1 MLSALRQD
9 LLERNITRR
18 LRSLLFSLFAISSVL
33 CLGQTTIPQ
42 VFEGRVI
49 GVKDGDTI
57 EVLYDSIPVRIRLAH
72 IDCPESRQA
81 FGSAAKKFLSE
92 LCYDRIVRVQQTDR
106 PDRFGRTIA
115 VIYIGDES
123 VNLAMVQNGLA
134 WHFKKYSKDE
144 EYANAEVVARESGI
158 GLWADPEPMAP
169 WEWRRIGR
177 GGR

>member
-1 MLSALRQD
+1 MDS
-9 LLERNITRR
+9 NIARR
-18 LRSLLFSLFAISSVL
+18 LKYLLFCLFAISSVL
-33 CLGQTTIPQ
+33 CVGQASIPQ

-57 EVLYDSIPVRIRLAH
+57 EVLFDSIPVRIRLAH
-72 IDCPESRQA
+72 IDCPENRQP

-115 VIYIGDES
+115 VIHIGDRNL
-123 VNLAMVQNGLA
+123 NLAMVQNGMA

-144 EYANAEVVARESGI
+144 EYAQAEIAAREIGI
-158 GLWADPEPMAP
+158 GLWADKEAMAP
-169 WEWRRIGR
+169 WQWRRIGR
-177 GGR
+177 GGK

>member
-1 MLSALRQD
+1 M
-9 LLERNITRR
+9 ERNVARR
-18 LRSLLFSLFAISSVL
+18 LGILLLSIFAIGSL
-33 CLGQTTIPQ
+33 ICLGQTTIPQ
-42 VFEGRVI
+42 AFEGRVI

-115 VIYIGDES
+115 VIRIGDRNL
-123 VNLAMVQNGLA
+123 NLAMVQNGMA

-144 EYANAEVVARESGI
+144 QYASAEVVARESGI
-158 GLWADPEPMAP
+158 GLWAEPEPMAP

-177 GGR
+177 GGK